1 MWIGDMFETVLVI
14 SKEPTLTSFSRCKV
28 IGIEGRHS
36 KQKVERAEGRWVAV
50 GFLWD
55 RSL

>member
-28 IGIEGRHS
+28 IGIEGSTVS
-36 KQKVERAEGRWVAV
+36 KR
-50 GFLWD
+50 
-55 RSL
+55 